1 LQEAQYA
8 AAKANLAPCRYCSR
22 RFAPDR
28 VGVHE
33 RVCQR
38 LDSKP
43 AAATRSYSP
52 GGAAARRRREDR
64 RSASPVALDLQ
75 VRCDDKRRSPLSL
88 ESRSVFCGA
97 ALESRPLEWRSAG
110 TGLCSYRVRGVDGS
124 CAKRLTV
131 EFYTVVM
138 LLTFILIIISIPSP
152 THSFIPRFK
161 PSFSANPSHRSLS
174 FSSSGLT
181 TWIPRTFTVTCE
193 HIRFFTFSVF
203 FHFLVVG
210 SVR

>member
-64 RSASPVALDLQ
+64 RNASPVALDLQ
-75 VRCDDKRRSPLSL
+75 VRSDDKRRSPVWL
-88 ESRSVFCGA
+88 ESRMDFYRA
-97 ALESRPLEWRSAG
+97 
-110 TGLCSYRVRGVDGS
+110 TLC
-124 CAKRLTV
+124 
-131 EFYTVVM
+131 
-138 LLTFILIIISIPSP
+138 
-152 THSFIPRFK
+152 
-161 PSFSANPSHRSLS
+161 
-174 FSSSGLT
+174 
-181 TWIPRTFTVTCE
+181 
-193 HIRFFTFSVF
+193 
-203 FHFLVVG
+203 
-210 SVR
+210 